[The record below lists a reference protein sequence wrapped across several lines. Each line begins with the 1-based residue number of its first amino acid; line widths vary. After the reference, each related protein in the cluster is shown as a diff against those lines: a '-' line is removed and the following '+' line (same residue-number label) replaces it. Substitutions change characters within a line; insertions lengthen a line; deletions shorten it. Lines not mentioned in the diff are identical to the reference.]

1 MKKMSFG
8 SVIKERKMTLTQ
20 YKKII
25 KALSREDLEN
35 HLFELFKVNKVFKDI
50 ESAVWDSSSNEKL
63 VEECEKN

>member
-1 MKKMSFG
+1 
-8 SVIKERKMTLTQ
+8 MTLTQ